1 MQVNINLTECYP
13 KPNCYLC
20 LIIKTN
26 KSLASTCFLGAYLR
40 RLWKPERGLVQQ
52 TRRFCFDTYAASLDI
67 DSSGFLQF

>member
-40 RLWKPERGLVQQ
+40 RL
-52 TRRFCFDTYAASLDI
+52 
-67 DSSGFLQF
+67 